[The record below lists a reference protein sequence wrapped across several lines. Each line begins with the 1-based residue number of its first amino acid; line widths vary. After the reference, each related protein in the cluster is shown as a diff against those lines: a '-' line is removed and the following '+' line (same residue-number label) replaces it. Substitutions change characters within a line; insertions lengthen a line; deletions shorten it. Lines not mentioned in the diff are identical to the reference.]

1 MPMHCTTRYTVLPLS
16 TQVAA
21 LEMDR
26 LRQADKE
33 REEAE
38 RAGKAAKPLP
48 MNAIMQVGR
57 AQH

>member
-1 MPMHCTTRYTVLPLS
+1 MTPCTTLNGLVWP

-38 RAGKAAKPLP
+38 RAGKAVKPLP
-48 MNAIMQVGR
+48 MNAVMQVGSC
-57 AQH
+57 AVL